1 VVCSAVPAHADSI
14 RDLEYWLSDYG
25 FTQAWNTTKG
35 AGVVVAVVDTGI
47 GFAPD
52 INDAVIGGADFSGI
66 GSPDGRTPVGDT
78 PQHGTLV
85 ASLLA
90 GRGTGATSGVIGTAP
105 QASLLSASVGLG
117 VDSPVSADDQIA
129 RAVRWSVDNG
139 ARVINMSL
147 TRNSLEWPT
156 SWDDAFSYAFSH
168 DVVIVAAT
176 GNRGAGTTEVGAPA
190 TIPGVLT
197 VAGLDQRGVASESAS
212 SQGITIAVA
221 APGEGLVGAN
231 PSGGYLSWSGS
242 SGSAPIVSG
251 LVALVRAAHPELDA
265 ANVIQRVIAT
275 ATPVGSVPS
284 PLYGY
289 GKINAAAAV
298 SASPVAS
305 VSTNP
310 LGSLTEWIRL
320 YRRQA
325 STATAQ
331 PAPGGTAT
339 PLALPGDERVFPWMP
354 TQYQLVTNGVPL
366 VFFLLFGTL
375 GVFGFIGVHR
385 RRRHVAPR
393 ETSPHETV
401 APPTPP
407 AH

>member
-1 VVCSAVPAHADSI
+1 VVTAGLPVPGLRRGIAAALLAATLVVCSAVPAHADSI

-325 STATAQ
+325 SRRNSNPVQYERNRWFRYLVYT
-331 PAPGGTAT
+331 PG
-339 PLALPGDERVFPWMP
+339 
-354 TQYQLVTNGVPL
+354 
-366 VFFLLFGTL
+366 
-375 GVFGFIGVHR
+375 
-385 RRRHVAPR
+385 
-393 ETSPHETV
+393 
-401 APPTPP
+401 
-407 AH
+407 